1 MMKIPLLIVSALAFV
16 LIGAMIGHNSYPIYA
31 QTPARQG
38 NSSDFSLKG
47 NIASIFG
54 TFTGGGPFE
63 MDARDGRVTNFTA
76 DILAVHTFGNDISG
90 RAHDHRLSNFQQVP
104 GTRIELN
111 GNDSATIHGV
121 MDVGF
126 NKKLDFW
133 PKVPTT
139 ISIRNG
145 TVLFIV
151 LKDTPR
157 PSLVSSSTPT
167 PATAAEHFKN
177 PSETP
182 DPHGSTPIKG
192 LIKTISRMTTKTN

>member
-1 MMKIPLLIVSALAFV
+1 MMKISLLVVSALAVV
-16 LIGAMIGHNSYPIYA
+16 LIGAIIGHNSYPIYA
-31 QTPARQG
+31 QTPAQQG

-54 TFTGGGPFE
+54 AFTGGGPFE

-76 DILAVHTFGNDISG
+76 DILAVHTFGKDISG
-90 RAHDHRLSNFQQVP
+90 RAHDHKLSNFQQAP

-157 PSLVSSSTPT
+157 PSLVSSSTAT
-167 PATAAEHFKN
+167 PATAADHFRN
-177 PSETP
+177 PNETP

>member
-1 MMKIPLLIVSALAFV
+1 MPRLPSSKAIV
-16 LIGAMIGHNSYPIYA
+16 
-31 QTPARQG
+31 QTL
-38 NSSDFSLKG
+38 SLKG

-54 TFTGGGPFE
+54 TFTGGGPFG
-63 MDARDGRVTNFTA
+63 MDVRDGRVTNFTA
-76 DILAVHTFGNDISG
+76 DILAVHTSGKDISG
-90 RAHDHRLSNFQQVP
+90 RAHDHKFSNFQQAP
-104 GTRIELN
+104 GTRVELN

-151 LKDTPR
+151 LNDTPR
-157 PSLVSSSTPT
+157 PSLVSSLYSYSCYCCLSTLGT
-167 PATAAEHFKN
+167 QVRHLTLM
-177 PSETP
+177 
-182 DPHGSTPIKG
+182 DPH
-192 LIKTISRMTTKTN
+192 R